1 MNTPNGSS
9 SNDGG
14 FSTSLWHATTEM
26 SEHNVLRQNDRVDI
40 CIVGAG
46 IAGLTTAYLL
56 AKQGRA
62 VLVLDDGPV
71 GGGETG
77 RTTAHLTTEI
87 DDRYYEVENLYGIEN
102 ARIVY
107 DSQARAIDM
116 IERIVREE
124 EIDCDFERLDGYLF
138 LSPGDDITEI
148 NDELEAC
155 KRIGIPCE
163 RVQAAPFST
172 YPTGPAIRFPHQAQF
187 HPLKYLKGLEEALTR
202 MNVRIHTGTHVT
214 GFQGGMS
221 GKITTASGVEVEC
234 NAMVVATNTPVNDW
248 VVMHTKQY
256 AYRTYAMGFVVPANS
271 IPKAL
276 YWDTRDPYHYIRLHQ
291 DADAPIMIVGGED
304 HKTGQ
309 EADENDRWRALEEWT
324 RGHFPF
330 AGETRYKW
338 SGQVLEPDDYLTYA
352 GKNPMDAENVYI
364 ITGDSGMGM
373 TNMTCGAMIV
383 SDLILGRE
391 NAWAKLYDPSRKTL
405 TREFL
410 KENLNFVAQFKDWFT
425 GGDVDSPDQIPNGEG
440 AVIRQGLMKVAVYKT
455 ESGQV
460 HTCSAVC
467 PHLGCI
473 VDWNRVE
480 KTWDCPCHGSR
491 FDAHGRVLNGP
502 ALIDLSEIPATP
514 LMSKNRQQRPG
525 QHT

>member
-1 MNTPNGSS
+1 MSTPK
-9 SNDGG
+9 DGG
-14 FSTSLWHATTEM
+14 VSTSLWHATAELPD
-26 SEHNVLRQNDRVDI
+26 HHVLRQNVSCDV

-56 AKQGRA
+56 AKQGRS
-62 VLVLDDGPV
+62 VIVVDDGPV

-77 RTTAHLTTEI
+77 RTTAHLASYI
-87 DDRYYEVENLYGIEN
+87 DDQYGEIEKLHGLEN
-102 ARIVY
+102 ARIAY
-107 DSQARAIDM
+107 DSQARAIDT

-124 EIDCDFERLDGYLF
+124 NIDCDFERLDGYLF
-138 LSPGDDITEI
+138 LPPGEDIKTIDDEV
-148 NDELEAC
+148 EAC
-155 KRIGIPCE
+155 KRVGIPHE
-163 RVQAAPFST
+163 RVQAAPFPT
-172 YPTGPAIRFPHQAQF
+172 YPTGPAIRFPNQGQF
-187 HPLKYLKGLEEALTR
+187 HPLKYLRGLEEAIVR
-202 MNVRIHTGTHVT
+202 MNGRIYTGTHCQ
-214 GFQGGMS
+214 GFAGGS
-221 GKITTASGVEVEC
+221 PSKVTTAGGITIEC
-234 NAMVVATNTPVNDW
+234 GAIVMATNTPVNDW

-256 AYRTYAMGFVVPANS
+256 AYRTYAIGFAVPENPM
-271 IPKAL
+271 PKAL
-276 YWDTRDPYHYIRLHQ
+276 YWDTLDPYHYIRFHQ
-291 DADAPIMIVGGED
+291 DDNGDWIMIVGGED

-309 EADENDRWRALEEWT
+309 EHDENERWSCLEQWT
-324 RGHFPF
+324 REHFPF
-330 AGETRYKW
+330 AGEASYRW
-338 SGQVLEPDDYLTYA
+338 SGQVLEPDDHLTYA

-373 TNMTCGAMIV
+373 TNMTCGAMIC
-383 SDLILGRE
+383 SDLILERE
-391 NAWAKLYDPSRKTL
+391 NPWAKLYDPSRKTL

-410 KENLNFVAQFKDWFT
+410 KENVNFVTQYKDWFT
-425 GGDVDSPDQIPNGEG
+425 GGDVSSPEQIPNGEG

-502 ALIDLSEIPATP
+502 ALTGLAEVKEPIMT
-514 LMSKNRQQRPG
+514 KGHGHQPG
-525 QHT
+525 AGA